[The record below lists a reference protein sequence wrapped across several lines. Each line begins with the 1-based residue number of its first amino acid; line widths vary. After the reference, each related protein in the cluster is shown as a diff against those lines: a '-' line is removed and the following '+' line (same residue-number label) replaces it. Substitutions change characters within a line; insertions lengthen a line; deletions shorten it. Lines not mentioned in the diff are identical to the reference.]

1 MTLFQNKEFL
11 KKLDNLYNKKI
22 KDVRYE
28 QIEKS
33 INSIRRSLTRDE
45 ESNLKKLYINSR
57 NRNLNNEIIMENKIL
72 DILDKKIKET
82 VNKSRSTKSNERK
95 RKYQNRQKTQKTP
108 GTPRTELSSIT
119 EETDSQTKSTGGRK
133 TRKKRSNH
141 STW

>member
-1 MTLFQNKEFL
+1 MSLFQNKEFL
-11 KKLDNLYNKKI
+11 KNLDNLYNKKI

-95 RKYQNRQKTQKTP
+95 RKYQNRQKTIKKLP
-108 GTPRTELSSIT
+108 SIV
-119 EETDSQTKSTGGRK
+119 EDAHSQSKSKSRGGRN
-133 TRKKRSNH
+133 TRKNMKKSF
-141 STW
+141 